1 MKLLRNNI
9 LSFIVLILLFV
20 GFGFALANTFPT
32 TENVVEDGDVI
43 ESEMWNALETR
54 IGANATTSKSTLTY
68 QVNTLMATTSF
79 PQLSTIGTITT
90 GVWHGTSIE
99 DAYIP
104 DDITITGYLSLTSWY
119 ATTTNGLDEGST
131 NKYWSNTLWDNRMA
145 ASSSIASII
154 TLSNLSIT
162 KSQVSDFGTYESV
175 LTFNY
180 PLSRATNAVSIVA
193 TSSMAIKTS
202 DLVESGSLFYTDA
215 RSRAAISSSATGLT
229 YTSATGD
236 FSLTSG
242 YLIPT
247 TAMQT
252 SWNNKWD
259 LASSTI
265 ANTSLTNSTIG
276 LTSSGSITIGTSLI
290 SLGGTSALNLNMAQ
304 ANTWTEL
311 QTFTNASTTGTLTI
325 NQICNGLGE
334 CWDTP
339 GFEGSQVNFYP
350 NNDTSEIGIYEDML
364 TYPKGAVAID
374 ESCGADSDIA
384 GGYCTIDTYISTTT
398 DIAILNYPAGL
409 TRIRAYTYVDS
420 PSGISKLEFNGYK
433 RDSAGVE
440 SYIGQATTTEINSAS
455 VAEFIANFIG
465 LTDFPFNS
473 DGTDRLV
480 MVVKGWTDSN
490 QAKTIHWTYQNN
502 NYYSHFE
509 SPITIADEGL
519 ARTYA
524 DETITGNWTHTGK
537 LTMGNASTTQIGST
551 GSAYFATSNGN
562 VGIGTTTP
570 GALLHV
576 AGNIRL
582 SGNLLDTNGNI
593 IFAPEER
600 AGAVNYLTVRSG
612 ETGVGTG
619 IFAIGAD
626 TNISLNLRG
635 KGTGGVWIDD
645 TFANSFE
652 FHGSAA
658 SGATMKTTAGDL
670 ILKSASVEG
679 LRIQSTTGNVG
690 IGTTSP
696 YSLLS
701 VGGDVVVGASTA
713 GGTLGDLYLP
723 KLGVAAG
730 TFLAVDATGKVIATT
745 TPAGGT
751 GLTSLNSQTG
761 STQTF
766 ATSSDTNIG
775 LTITSTGDVHTFT
788 SNWIGTLAAARI
800 GLLSGFTDASTIA
813 GGDRFPFYQDTSG
826 ANRDISW
833 TNLMGEITNTG
844 TLADLTVTGATTL
857 ATSLSGLLGLNTG
870 VTYAV
875 STSTLNIGGNAG
887 TATALAS
894 NPTDCGAGTK
904 AISIDASGNLTCSA
918 VDISADTNLAAGR
931 SLTMSGDSVEA
942 DAELY
947 TEPLASFNIGSSTM
961 STTTGTFMGKK
972 IPVAS
977 TITGVA
983 CDTDIGTSTINC
995 DIRAAETPNVAG
1007 TNISNGGFLC
1017 GSGAGQTA
1025 STTIASTAITALQTI
1040 NCNIPDASPVGGT
1053 KPSII
1058 HIYIYGTKND

>member
-1 MKLLRNNI
+1 MGN
-9 LSFIVLILLFV
+9 
-20 GFGFALANTFPT
+20 
-32 TENVVEDGDVI
+32 
-43 ESEMWNALETR
+43 
-54 IGANATTSKSTLTY
+54 
-68 QVNTLMATTSF
+68 
-79 PQLSTIGTITT
+79 
-90 GVWHGTSIE
+90 
-99 DAYIP
+99 
-104 DDITITGYLSLTSWY
+104 
-119 ATTTNGLDEGST
+119 
-131 NKYWSNTLWDNRMA
+131 
-145 ASSSIASII
+145 
-154 TLSNLSIT
+154 
-162 KSQVSDFGTYESV
+162 
-175 LTFNY
+175 
-180 PLSRATNAVSIVA
+180 
-193 TSSMAIKTS
+193 
-202 DLVESGSLFYTDA
+202 
-215 RSRAAISSSATGLT
+215 
-229 YTSATGD
+229 
-236 FSLTSG
+236 
-242 YLIPT
+242 
-247 TAMQT
+247 
-252 SWNNKWD
+252 
-259 LASSTI
+259 
-265 ANTSLTNSTIG
+265 
-276 LTSSGSITIGTSLI
+276 
-290 SLGGTSALNLNMAQ
+290 

-570 GALLHV
+570 WGKLAVNANFGETNKILFNV
-576 AGNIRL
+576 ASSTATATTSLFVIDRNGNVGIGTTNPTNRLQIIQANDAWGGGIRL
-582 SGNLLDTNGNI
+582 QESGGSGYGAGFYRGAGSTGAFIINNNGLDTVAIASGNVGIGTTTPQWLLNPYSAT
-593 IFAPEER
+593 ASQLSLS
-600 AGAVNYLTVRSG
+600 AGAGISQWAFRNAGGNLYFATTTIDGTATTTTSALT
-612 ETGVGTG
+612 
-619 IFAIGAD
+619 IIG
-626 TNISLNLRG
+626 S
-635 KGTGGVWIDD
+635 
-645 TFANSFE
+645 
-652 FHGSAA
+652 
-658 SGATMKTTAGDL
+658 
-670 ILKSASVEG
+670 
-679 LRIQSTTGNVG
+679 TGNVG
-690 IGTTSP
+690 IGTT
-696 YSLLS
+696 
-701 VGGDVVVGASTA
+701 
-713 GGTLGDLYLP
+713 
-723 KLGVAAG
+723 
-730 TFLAVDATGKVIATT
+730 
-745 TPAGGT
+745 TPAWKLTVGT
-751 GLTSLNSQTG
+751 GLYVDGKGT
-761 STQTF
+761 
-766 ATSSDTNIG
+766 IG
-775 LTITSTGDVHTFT
+775 
-788 SNWIGTLAAARI
+788 
-800 GLLSGFTDASTIA
+800 
-813 GGDRFPFYQDTSG
+813 
-826 ANRDISW
+826 
-833 TNLMGEITNTG
+833 
-844 TLADLTVTGATTL
+844 DLTA
-857 ATSLSGLLGLNTG
+857 
-870 VTYAV
+870 
-875 STSTLNIGGNAG
+875 TSTLTAPAGFGGRSMTVNG
-887 TATALAS
+887 TAL
-894 NPTDCGAGTK
+894 D
-904 AISIDASGNLTCSA
+904 
-918 VDISADTNLAAGR
+918 
-931 SLTMSGDSVEA
+931 A

-972 IPVAS
+972 IPIAS

-983 CDTDIGTSTINC
+983 CDTDVGTSTIQC
-995 DIRAAETPNVAG
+995 DIRNSGTPNTAG
-1007 TNISNGGFLC
+1007 TNISNGGFQC